1 MATTAHVAKAGHLVV
16 MSEFL
21 LRGYN
26 VAMPEVDTGD
36 DIFVVE
42 DQEGQLWRIQVKTAI
57 GKPMRNGCR
66 AKFSIDTR
74 QIYQKKKPDLFFLFA
89 VRLER
94 SWEYLLLARNELQ
107 TEHRNHGIGSA
118 SGDNVLITLRLTAQN
133 AICSG
138 RDWQAWRDNW
148 SEWPE
153 ITT

>member
-1 MATTAHVAKAGHLVV
+1 MATTAHVAKAGHLAV

-42 DQEGQLWRIQVKTAI
+42 DQQGQLWRIQVKTAI
-57 GKPMRNGCR
+57 GKPMRNGNR
-66 AKFSIDTR
+66 ATFSVASR
-74 QIYQKKKPDLFFLFA
+74 QISQEKKPDLFFVFA
-89 VRLER
+89 VRVEERWDFLLMPRKQLE
-94 SWEYLLLARNELQ
+94 S
-107 TEHRNHGIGSA
+107 EHENHGVGSP
-118 SGDNVLITLRLTAQN
+118 SGDNVLFTLRLTAQN
-133 AICSG
+133 ALCSG
-138 RDWQAWRDNW
+138 RDWQEWGGNW

>member
-1 MATTAHVAKAGHLVV
+1 MA
-16 MSEFL
+16 ECL

-26 VAMPEVDTGD
+26 AAMPEVDTGD

-42 DQEGQLWRIQVKTAI
+42 DQQGQLWRIQVKTAV

-66 AKFSIDTR
+66 AKFSIALR
-74 QIYQKKKPDLFFLFA
+74 QIETTKTPDLFFVFA
-89 VRLER
+89 VRLDGR
-94 SWEYLLLARNELQ
+94 WEFFLVPREQLAREYQ
-107 TEHRNHGIGSA
+107 DHGIGSS
-118 SGDNVLITLRLTAQN
+118 SGDNVLITLRLTAQT

-138 RDWQAWRDNW
+138 RDWLAWRGNW